1 MRKIQL
7 IAFVAAALFAATGMQ
22 AQESWTSSGCTVTYA
37 DGVLTVSRTPGHLKA
52 GTMDGYSSDGTS
64 VPWKSYRSSITSIV
78 VEEGVKVLGSVCF
91 YGCSNATSVTLP
103 STLKEISY
111 RSFYGCSSLTSITI
125 PEAVYSIGGQSF
137 RGCTS
142 LAEVTFMRAADGLT
156 WSDESCNGFMGDAY
170 SKTTVCYVPVD
181 QLSAFNAKWNK
192 GTSSDINVTFACK
205 LDDNT
210 DISSSLT
217 TLAGMGAL
225 SGIAINRPFYK
236 DGKLNTLCLPFG
248 IASFTGTPLEDAEV
262 YEYVSAE
269 KTEQTLDINIRPVDA
284 VVAGVPYLVSW
295 TDGDDMSS
303 MTFRGVTVT
312 ATAPETVNGDAV
324 GDDIKFIGTLAPAAL
339 TSDEKYLFVGA
350 NNTLYYPSA
359 AGSLKGF
366 RAYFRVDG
374 LHEADPEMGSGAP
387 ARFVILPKTPTGVD
401 NALTD
406 EVRSTK
412 VIENGR
418 VVILRNGVRYNAAGQ
433 MMK

>member
-7 IAFVAAALFAATGMQ
+7 ITFVAAALFAATGMQ
-22 AQESWTSSGCTVTYA
+22 AQGPWTSNGCTVTLA
-37 DGVLTVSRTPGHLKA
+37 DGVLTVSPIPGDLNSGKT
-52 GTMDGYSSDGTS
+52 GSYSDDASGL
-64 VPWKSYRSSITSIV
+64 PWKSYRSLIRSIV
-78 VEEGVKVLGSVCF
+78 VEEGVKVIGSACF
-91 YGCSNATSVTLP
+91 HTCPNVNSVSLP
-103 STLKEISY
+103 STLTEIGY
-111 RSFYGCSSLTSITI
+111 RAFYKCSSLTSITI
-125 PEAVYSIGGQSF
+125 PAGVYSIGGQSF

-142 LAEVTFMRAADGLT
+142 LAEVTIMRAADGLT
-156 WSDESCNGFMGDAY
+156 WSDGNCRGFMGEEN
-170 SKTTVCYVPVD
+170 SKTTICYVPVD
-181 QLSAFNAKWNK
+181 QLSAFNTKWNN

-210 DISSSLT
+210 DISSSLS

-248 IASFTGTPLEDAEV
+248 IASFTGTPLEGAEV

-284 VVAGVPYLVSW
+284 VAAGVPYLVSW
-295 TDGDDMSS
+295 ADGDDMSS

-312 ATAPETVNGDAV
+312 ATAPETVSGDAV

-401 NALTD
+401 NAQTD
-406 EVRSTK
+406 EIRSTK